1 MQGLI
6 PFGCLTDLHPNLDST
21 KIYELQAYILK
32 NNPDVIILNETWLKP
47 SILNTEILPSDYNIF
62 RLDRSIQSHP
72 IDPINPN
79 KFRRNGGG
87 VLIAVNSKLSL
98 QSKVVHIKC
107 AAELLAIE
115 LTLPDSTKI
124 IISTCYRVGTLGMA
138 NCNEIML
145 ALNKLS
151 RKKMLRKFLVIG
163 DFNLKGVNWDMGN
176 STNTVENE
184 FVNGFADLG
193 LMQCIDGP
201 THNKGKTLDI
211 LLTKSKQYITDLKI
225 IDTERYCISDHFAI
239 TFKIKQS
246 VIRKP
251 RVKRTC
257 FNYRDAHWIDLNN
270 DLNNINWDMIIDC
283 YEPEIM
289 WSNLKKIV
297 LAKVNAHIPKFTI
310 KSEYQPPWFDSECYV
325 KFREKDKLHM
335 IYKTKKS
342 VTSEL
347 KFKTARRKFKT
358 LIKSKMRANLD
369 SDDRNILHKKFW
381 SHVKSTT
388 KSTRIPEVVSYG
400 GKTASEPIEKVKLF
414 NDYFRRQFSNASDY
428 SIDIDFQNDS
438 NFNIDFSE
446 SRIKS
451 ILSALDV
458 NKAQGPD
465 GINGA
470 VLKHCSDSL
479 AYPLSKM
486 FNLVYNVGCIPSEWK
501 TSNIVPIHKK
511 DDKSD
516 VENYRLISLISL
528 VMKVFERILYEEL
541 LNHTEA
547 KIDPRQHGF
556 LRNKSCNTN
565 LLSFTNSVA
574 VSLHDKVGVDVVYF
588 DFAKAFDTVSHDLIL
603 LKLKNQYSIDGNLL
617 KFFVNYL
624 QGRKQRVIL
633 DNCSSEF
640 IDVLSG
646 VPRGS
651 ILGPLLFVL
660 FINDIYIKE

>member
-1 MQGLI
+1 M
-6 PFGCLTDLHPNLDST
+6 
-21 KIYELQAYILK
+21 
-32 NNPDVIILNETWLKP
+32 
-47 SILNTEILPSDYNIF
+47 
-62 RLDRSIQSHP
+62 
-72 IDPINPN
+72 
-79 KFRRNGGG
+79 
-87 VLIAVNSKLSL
+87 
-98 QSKVVHIKC
+98 
-107 AAELLAIE
+107 
-115 LTLPDSTKI
+115 
-124 IISTCYRVGTLGMA
+124 
-138 NCNEIML
+138 
-145 ALNKLS
+145 
-151 RKKMLRKFLVIG
+151 
-163 DFNLKGVNWDMGN
+163 
-176 STNTVENE
+176 
-184 FVNGFADLG
+184 
-193 LMQCIDGP
+193 
-201 THNKGKTLDI
+201 
-211 LLTKSKQYITDLKI
+211 
-225 IDTERYCISDHFAI
+225 
-239 TFKIKQS
+239 
-246 VIRKP
+246 
-251 RVKRTC
+251 
-257 FNYRDAHWIDLNN
+257 
-270 DLNNINWDMIIDC
+270 
-283 YEPEIM
+283 
-289 WSNLKKIV
+289 
-297 LAKVNAHIPKFTI
+297 
-310 KSEYQPPWFDSECYV
+310 
-325 KFREKDKLHM
+325 
-335 IYKTKKS
+335 
-342 VTSEL
+342 SEL
-347 KFKTARRKFKT
+347 KFKTARRQFKT

-400 GKTASEPIEKVKLF
+400 GKIASEPIEKVKLF

-438 NFNIDFSE
+438 DFNIDFSE

-486 FNLVYNVGCIPSEWK
+486 FNLVYNVGCIPTEWK
-501 TSNIVPIHKK
+501 TSNVVPIHKK

-516 VENYRLISLISL
+516 VENCRPISLISL
-528 VMKVFERILYEEL
+528 VMKVFKRIMYEEL

-603 LKLKNQYSIDGNLL
+603 LKLKNQYNMDGNLL
-617 KFFVNYL
+617 KFFVHYL

-633 DNCSSEF
+633 DNCSSDF

-646 VPRGS
+646 VPQGS
-651 ILGPLLFVL
+651 ILGPVLFIL
-660 FINDIYIKE
+660 FINDIYKGIDKDTNIG